1 MQKARRHQTSL
12 APTACKRMVSG
23 SISLPYSGFFSPFPH
38 GTGSLSVSQEYLAL
52 PDGPGKFMQGFT
64 CPALLRI
71 PLSITLITH
80 TGLSPSMVLLSSN
93 FWFCKHWMLRS
104 YYPQLAVTN
113 WVWAVPRSLAATNG
127 ITFVFFSSGYLD
139 VSVPRVCSRKIG
151 YYIFNIVGCPI
162 RISTDHSVCAT
173 PRSFSQLITSFIA
186 SESLGIPHTLLI
198 SLS

>member
-1 MQKARRHQTSL
+1 
-12 APTACKRMVSG
+12 
-23 SISLPYSGFFSPFPH
+23 
-38 GTGSLSVSQEYLAL
+38 
-52 PDGPGKFMQGFT
+52 
-64 CPALLRI
+64 
-71 PLSITLITH
+71 
-80 TGLSPSMVLLSSN
+80 
-93 FWFCKHWMLRS
+93 MLRS